1 MSEVLARFRDLKGI
15 GPATEARLH
24 EAGIYSWEALATA
37 ASALAAV
44 GGGSTAKEVAGL
56 VAAQRAEAGSPQAP
70 RAPGA
75 ERLEA
80 FVLRLAVTGDGDVLR
95 STVSHVRSADEQA
108 SACWDPSALARFV
121 QQHAGLA
128 DTPAG
133 RPPAA
138 GRLSHDGPTT
148 VVEPGPAG
156 TRAPASPSRD
166 HLVVLDAG
174 KAIGGSERDVA
185 LTVDG
190 LGALAGAGYRAEL
203 CTRRLGDVPPDAAWV
218 VAARRAGPV
227 PADGGGP
234 VPLAFGPVRLPAG
247 IHRLQVRL
255 HLQLPAAVDR
265 PPALSVV

>member
-95 STVSHVRSADEQA
+95 STVSHVRSAVYCVRNIQLRIVSMA
-108 SACWDPSALARFV
+108 
-121 QQHAGLA
+121 
-128 DTPAG
+128 
-133 RPPAA
+133 
-138 GRLSHDGPTT
+138 
-148 VVEPGPAG
+148 
-156 TRAPASPSRD
+156 
-166 HLVVLDAG
+166 
-174 KAIGGSERDVA
+174 
-185 LTVDG
+185 
-190 LGALAGAGYRAEL
+190 
-203 CTRRLGDVPPDAAWV
+203 DVPPGRTSCRPRSRKAA
-218 VAARRAGPV
+218 
-227 PADGGGP
+227 
-234 VPLAFGPVRLPAG
+234 
-247 IHRLQVRL
+247 
-255 HLQLPAAVDR
+255 
-265 PPALSVV
+265 